1 MRPRTREAYVLYPV
15 LLGRHAKADPA
26 GLREE
31 QVRDFCLCLRND
43 RHYAGSSLGLVRAAL
58 RAFYSEHLGTGRE
71 WKLWQEIKVRRGQ
84 TLPVVL
90 TREEVARL
98 LASLRMDR
106 YRTLLRLIYHTGLR
120 IREACRL
127 EVADLRA
134 HPGRVLVR
142 QGKGGKDRLVPIAP
156 EMLEDLRRF
165 WRRHQNRRWLFPAL
179 GCAHRGGK
187 RPAAA
192 SARMAAKPMSESA
205 VQNAFRLALAQSGVK
220 KAATPHTLRHSYA
233 THLLEEGVSIRLI
246 SQYLGHASLETT
258 LIYTHLSA
266 VSEGKAVEALQRLY
280 RQSTAVTSQA

>member
-1 MRPRTREAYVLYPV
+1 LRDLRPRTREAYVLYPV

-31 QVRDFCLCLRND
+31 QVRDFCLCLRNE

-127 EVADLRA
+127 APADLRA

-165 WRRHQNRRWLFPAL
+165 WRRHENRRWLFPAL

-187 RPAAA
+187 QPIAEAA
-192 SARMAAKPMSESA
+192 RRAAKPMSESA

-280 RQSTAVTSQA
+280 RQTCQV

>member
-1 MRPRTREAYVLYPV
+1 LRDLRPRTREAYVLYPV
-15 LLGRHAKADPA
+15 LLGRYAKADPA
-26 GLREE
+26 GLAEE
-31 QVRDFCLCLRND
+31 QVRDFCLCLRNE

-71 WKLWQEIKVRRGQ
+71 WKLWQEIRVRRGQ

-134 HPGRVLVR
+134 HPGRVQVR

-165 WRRHQNRRWLFPAL
+165 WRRHHNPRWLFPAL

-187 RPAAA
+187 QPVVKAA
-192 SARMAAKPMSESA
+192 RRAAQPMSESA

-220 KAATPHTLRHSYA
+220 KTATPHTLRHSYA

-266 VSEGKAVEALQRLY
+266 VSESKAVEALQRLY
-280 RQSTAVTSQA
+280 RQTSQA

>member
-26 GLREE
+26 GLAEE
-31 QVRDFCLCLRND
+31 QVRDFCLCLRNE
-43 RHYAGSSLGLVRAAL
+43 RHYAGSSLGLVRASL

-127 EVADLRA
+127 EVAHLRA
-134 HPGRVLVR
+134 HPGRVLVKQGRGGGVRDKRRQANGREGR
-142 QGKGGKDRLVPIAP
+142 QGPARADCARDAGRLAP
-156 EMLEDLRRF
+156 VL
-165 WRRHQNRRWLFPAL
+165 
-179 GCAHRGGK
+179 
-187 RPAAA
+187 AAA
-192 SARMAAKPMSESA
+192 
-205 VQNAFRLALAQSGVK
+205 
-220 KAATPHTLRHSYA
+220 
-233 THLLEEGVSIRLI
+233 
-246 SQYLGHASLETT
+246 
-258 LIYTHLSA
+258 
-266 VSEGKAVEALQRLY
+266 
-280 RQSTAVTSQA
+280 